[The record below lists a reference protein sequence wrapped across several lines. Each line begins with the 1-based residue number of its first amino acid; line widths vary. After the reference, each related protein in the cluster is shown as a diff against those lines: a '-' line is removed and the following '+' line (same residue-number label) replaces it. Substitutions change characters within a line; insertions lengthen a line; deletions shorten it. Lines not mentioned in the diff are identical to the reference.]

1 MSSLRLHRRACTLA
15 LGATILLLLATPATA
30 QLRKAP
36 PKPTRFTLS
45 FSGGA
50 QAAPNEVAD
59 HLTLLKN
66 LETETVDVKYPMK
79 PQVLVDVGAGFRVW
93 KNLGLGI
100 AVSRATGSGT
110 ADVTASVPHPFF
122 FNQPRTVTGTEKG
135 VVHAET
141 GAHLQLQYLIP
152 ASGHLRFVLAA
163 GPSWTTVEHE
173 VVTNLTV
180 VESYPYDAA
189 AFGGAVT
196 KLSNASAV
204 GFNAGIDVTWM
215 FTHNAGIGGLI
226 RYTRADIDLN
236 AGDGR
241 TLAMKAGGV
250 QGGIG
255 IRLAF

>member
-1 MSSLRLHRRACTLA
+1 MSSLRLHRRACTPIVGVA
-15 LGATILLLLATPATA
+15 ILLLLATPATA

-45 FSGGA
+45 VNGGA
-50 QAAPNEVAD
+50 QAAPNEVSD
-59 HLTLLKN
+59 HLTMPKN
-66 LETETVDVKYPMK
+66 VETETIDVKYPMK
-79 PQVLVDVGAGFRVW
+79 PQALLDVGAGVRVW
-93 KNLGLGI
+93 KHLGLGV
-100 AVSRATGSGT
+100 AVSRSTGKGT

-122 FNQPRTVTGTEKG
+122 FNQPRTVTGTESG

-141 GAHLQLQYLIP
+141 GVHLQLQYLVP
-152 ASGHLRFVLAA
+152 ATGHLRFVLAA

-180 VESYPYDAA
+180 VESYPYDTAT
-189 AFGGAVT
+189 FGGAVT
-196 KLSNASAV
+196 KLSNASAI
-204 GFNAGIDVTWM
+204 GFNAGLDVTWM

-226 RYTRADIDLN
+226 RYTRADIDVN

-241 TLAMKAGGV
+241 TLAMKAGGGQAGV
-250 QGGIG
+250 G

>member
-1 MSSLRLHRRACTLA
+1 MHGRARTIA
-15 LGATILLLLATPATA
+15 IGATVFLTLATPATA

-45 FSGGA
+45 VSGGA
-50 QAAPNEVAD
+50 QAAPNDLSD
-59 HLTLLKN
+59 HVEFPKN
-66 LETETVDVKYPMK
+66 VQTETIDVKYPMK
-79 PQVLVDVGAGFRVW
+79 PQVLVDVGASYRVW
-93 KNLGLGI
+93 KNLGLGV
-100 AVSRATGSGT
+100 AVSRATGNGT

-122 FNQPRTVTGTEKG
+122 FDRPRTVSGTEKG
-135 VVHAET
+135 IVHAET
-141 GAHLQLQYLIP
+141 GAHLQLQYLVP

-163 GPSWTTVEHE
+163 GPSWTTLEHE
-173 VVTNLTV
+173 VVTDLTV

-204 GFNAGIDVTWM
+204 GFNAGVDVTWM
-215 FTHNAGIGGLI
+215 LTHNAGIGGLI
-226 RYTRADIDLN
+226 RYTRADIELN
-236 AGDGR
+236 ARDGR

-255 IRLAF
+255 IRLGF

>member
-1 MSSLRLHRRACTLA
+1 
-15 LGATILLLLATPATA
+15 
-30 QLRKAP
+30 
-36 PKPTRFTLS
+36 
-45 FSGGA
+45 
-50 QAAPNEVAD
+50 
-59 HLTLLKN
+59 
-66 LETETVDVKYPMK
+66 
-79 PQVLVDVGAGFRVW
+79 
-93 KNLGLGI
+93 
-100 AVSRATGSGT
+100 
-110 ADVTASVPHPFF
+110 
-122 FNQPRTVTGTEKG
+122 VTGTEKG
-135 VVHAET
+135 IVHAET
-141 GAHLQLQYLIP
+141 GVHLQLQYLVP

-173 VVTNLTV
+173 VVNNLTV

-215 FTHNAGIGGLI
+215 FTRSAGVGGLI
-226 RYTRADIDLN
+226 RYTRADVDLD
-236 AGDGR
+236 AGDRR

>member
-1 MSSLRLHRRACTLA
+1 MHRRARTLA
-15 LGATILLLLATPATA
+15 IGATIFLMPATPATA

-45 FSGGA
+45 VSGGA
-50 QAAPNEVAD
+50 QAAPNDLSD
-59 HLTLLKN
+59 HFTLPKN
-66 LETETVDVKYPMK
+66 VETETIDVKYPMK
-79 PQVLVDVGAGFRVW
+79 PQPLVDVGASYRVW
-93 KNLGLGI
+93 KNLGLGV
-100 AVSRATGSGT
+100 AVSRATGNGT

-135 VVHAET
+135 IVHAET
-141 GAHLQLQYLIP
+141 GAHLQVQYLVP

-173 VVTNLTV
+173 VVTNVTV

-189 AFGGAVT
+189 TFGGAVT

-204 GFNAGIDVTWM
+204 GFNAGVDATWM

-226 RYTRADIDLN
+226 RYTRANINLN

-250 QGGIG
+250 QGGVG

>member
-1 MSSLRLHRRACTLA
+1 MSSLRLYRRACTLA
-15 LGATILLLLATPATA
+15 LGATILLVLATPATA

-50 QAAPNEVAD
+50 QAAPNDVMD
-59 HLTLLKN
+59 HFTLPKN
-66 LETETVDVKYPMK
+66 VETETIDVKYPMK
-79 PQVLVDVGAGFRVW
+79 PQVLVDVGAGFRAW
-93 KNLGLGI
+93 KNLGLGV

-135 VVHAET
+135 IVHAET
-141 GAHLQLQYLIP
+141 GVHLQVQYLVP
-152 ASGHLRFVLAA
+152 ASGRLRFVLAA
-163 GPSWTTVEHE
+163 GPSWTKVEHE
-173 VVTNLTV
+173 VVNNLTV
-180 VESYPYDAA
+180 VESYPYDTGT
-189 AFGGAVT
+189 FGGAVT

-204 GFNAGIDVTWM
+204 GFNAGIDATWM
-215 FTHNAGIGGLI
+215 FARGAGVGGLI
-226 RYTRADIDLN
+226 RYTRADVDVS

-241 TLAMKAGGV
+241 TLGMKAGGV
-250 QGGIG
+250 QAGIG